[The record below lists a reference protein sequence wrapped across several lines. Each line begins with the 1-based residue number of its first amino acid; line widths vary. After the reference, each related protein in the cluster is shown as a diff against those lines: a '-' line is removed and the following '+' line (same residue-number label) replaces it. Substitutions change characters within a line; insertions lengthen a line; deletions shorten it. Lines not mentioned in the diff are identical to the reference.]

1 MGCKYLT
8 ETKEALDCSKNEVLP
23 PPLAS
28 FYFQRYFKV
37 HWVARTDF
45 IVKHE
50 TFQGM
55 FSEKLFRWEKNNGTQ
70 NRAVAWTLVMQ
81 TRAAE
86 DLPAPW
92 CCVCAAPPTHHVS
105 QCPCYSQAPNQG
117 FPRQRQ
123 LQHYPAGNNWL
134 GSRATTAA
142 KKDHF

>member
-8 ETKEALDCSKNEVLP
+8 KTKEALDCSKNEVLP
-23 PPLAS
+23 PPLPS
-28 FYFQRYFKV
+28 FYFQKYFKV

-45 IVKHE
+45 IVKHK
-50 TFQGM
+50 TFLGM

-81 TRAAE
+81 TRVTE

-92 CCVCAAPPTHHVS
+92 CCLCCSPSPSCVTVSLLLAGTNPRISKAEAATALS
-105 QCPCYSQAPNQG
+105 SWKQLARQQG
-117 FPRQRQ
+117 
-123 LQHYPAGNNWL
+123 YYCC
-134 GSRATTAA
+134 